1 LPFQYPKAAVLFPS
15 CNKLFYPEKTS
26 LANMNNAQR
35 QQLQQQQQ
43 QQQQQQFKLRN
54 PTQYHL
60 QMQQARSSQQGSKPD
75 YYNVDSQLWSSDFF
89 NSLQQHQSNESPKL
103 EDMDFGDTVNTSMV
117 SPHSTSSPLHEF
129 EDMNDFTVTGPST
142 NPSSFGTHGMKSP
155 LRKTHLS
162 GAELFGESP
171 ANSVHSY
178 GLGEGQ
184 QDMHYQEPGFP
195 TSGSPQ
201 VSVPIDMRKV
211 SGNFANTMGN
221 QYPMYIPGSFEK
233 QPHVAMSAPAN
244 IGFAGQA
251 FGSSY
256 PNNTAFGSHMPSSS
270 LRMQADDAADLAGSM
285 DDEYG
290 VQLK

>member
-1 LPFQYPKAAVLFPS
+1 
-15 CNKLFYPEKTS
+15 
-26 LANMNNAQR
+26 MNNAQR
-35 QQLQQQQQ
+35 QQLQQQQ

-60 QMQQARSSQQGSKPD
+60 QMQQARSSQQGSKPGNPD

-142 NPSSFGTHGMKSP
+142 NPSSFGTHG
-155 LRKTHLS
+155 
-162 GAELFGESP
+162 
-171 ANSVHSY
+171 
-178 GLGEGQ
+178 
-184 QDMHYQEPGFP
+184 
-195 TSGSPQ
+195 
-201 VSVPIDMRKV
+201 
-211 SGNFANTMGN
+211 
-221 QYPMYIPGSFEK
+221 SFEK
-233 QPHVAMSAPAN
+233 QPHIAMSAPAN

-270 LRMQADDAADLAGSM
+270 LRMQADDAADLAGSL
-285 DDEYG
+285 DDEYS
-290 VQLK
+290 VQLNLQGMMEKRRRRRESHNAVERRRRDNINDRIHELGTLLPDLENDGINKPNKGYILRKSVEQIKTLQHEVTEYSVRVKELEKMLEQYRLAQPSNQS